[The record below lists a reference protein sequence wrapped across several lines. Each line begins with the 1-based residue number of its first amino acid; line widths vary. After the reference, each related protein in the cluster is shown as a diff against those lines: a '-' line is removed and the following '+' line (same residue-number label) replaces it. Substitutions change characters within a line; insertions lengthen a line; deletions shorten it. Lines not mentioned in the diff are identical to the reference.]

1 MMQVQMLKK
10 TLVQYFQGHL
20 PFSAVLEQ
28 SAIILSNFSV

>member
-1 MMQVQMLKK
+1 MMQLQVLKK
-10 TLVQYFQGHL
+10 SLMQYFPQHI